1 MAGSSLRMAQARWET
16 LAGLRRW
23 AEGSVTDEAA
33 VELLAAWQSGC
44 LIRPGMTWV
53 QPCRAAG
60 YLALDGDALAAHAVT
75 RPTDERRVLLLAA
88 ALLEGQPMP
97 QPASRRRARAV
108 DPGRA
113 A

>member
-1 MAGSSLRMAQARWET
+1 MTMTRLDAAMARWET

-33 VELLAAWQSGC
+33 VELLASWSAGC
-44 LIRPGMTWV
+44 LIRPGVSWV

-60 YLALDGDALAAHAVT
+60 FLALDGDALAAHALT
-75 RPTDERRVLLLAA
+75 RPTEERRVLLLAA
-88 ALLEGQPMP
+88 ALLNGQPIP
-97 QPASRRRARAV
+97 RPVRRRGRAV

>member
-1 MAGSSLRMAQARWET
+1 MAQARWET

-44 LIRPGMTWV
+44 LIRPGVAWV

-60 YLALDGDALAAHAVT
+60 FLALDGDVLAAHAVS

-88 ALLEGQPMP
+88 ALLEGHPMP
-97 QPASRRRARAV
+97 RPVRRRRGRAV
-108 DPGRA
+108 DTERA

>member
-1 MAGSSLRMAQARWET
+1 MTGLWAAQARWET
-16 LAGLRRW
+16 LSGLRRW
-23 AEGSVTDEAA
+23 AEGSITDEAA

-44 LIRPGMTWV
+44 LIRPGVAWV
-53 QPCRAAG
+53 HPCRAAG
-60 YLALDGDALAAHAVT
+60 FLALDGDALAEHAVT

-88 ALLEGQPMP
+88 ALLGGQPVP
-97 QPASRRRARAV
+97 RPARRRGRAV

>member
-1 MAGSSLRMAQARWET
+1 MGGSGLRTAQLRWEMLT
-16 LAGLRRW
+16 GLRRW

-33 VELLAAWQSGC
+33 VELLVAWSSGC
-44 LIRPGMTWV
+44 LIRPGVAWV

-60 YLALDGDALAAHAVT
+60 FFFLDGDALSAQAAT
-75 RPTDERRVLLLAA
+75 RVGDERRVLLLAA
-88 ALLEGQPMP
+88 ALLNGVPMP
-97 QPASRRRARAV
+97 RPARRRRSV